1 LNFYK
6 CGEKLALMIVEDVA
20 FSSHTDGGK
29 LKYSTPSISK
39 LHGVSKEAFDEFD
52 SLEYELSLMDF
63 DDMT

>member
-1 LNFYK
+1 
-6 CGEKLALMIVEDVA
+6 MIVEDVA

-39 LHGVSKEAFDEFD
+39 LHGVSKEVFDEFD